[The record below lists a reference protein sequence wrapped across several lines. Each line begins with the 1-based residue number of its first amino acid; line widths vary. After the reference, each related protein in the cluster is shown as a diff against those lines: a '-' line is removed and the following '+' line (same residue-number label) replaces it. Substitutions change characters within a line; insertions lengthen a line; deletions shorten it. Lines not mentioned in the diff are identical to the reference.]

1 MLDASIS
8 RSFSNAP
15 TISILSSFWG
25 GMTKQSREDL
35 DILGFITVRRHGDL
49 GYFGGLLLLNSL
61 GRPLEFHCTLPHR
74 PSRAQEILYGAS
86 LEPFLCGE
94 QIARVLVTRA
104 KKGPSMVF
112 TDSQPVLALRATFS
126 IYPFSLF
133 PKWTF
138 SPRVSYRA
146 LRPISSNLVRAT
158 ISKMAVSTMEEY
170 ASDLAQAE
178 KLWKDLQPAH
188 RDHRT
193 IRSHSRC
200 IDGSSSH
207 SRAA

>member
-1 MLDASIS
+1 
-8 RSFSNAP
+8 
-15 TISILSSFWG
+15 
-25 GMTKQSREDL
+25 MTKQSREDL

-104 KKGPSMVF
+104 KKGPSIVF
-112 TDSQPVLALRATFS
+112 TDSQPVLALRNVLDL
-126 IYPFSLF
+126 PVLF
-133 PKWTF
+133 IPKVDFEPTGHL
-138 SPRVSYRA
+138 S
-146 LRPISSNLVRAT
+146 RPETISSNLVRAT

-178 KLWKDLQPAH
+178 KLWKDLQPRIEITEPFGRIHDALMEAH
-188 RDHRT
+188 PT
-193 IRSHSRC
+193 
-200 IDGSSSH
+200 